1 MQAKLTPSRHGWCDH
16 PGGVQGA
23 EIAISPDIQLI
34 HRTGFQNETTPRD
47 PRERPSATISVNVIR
62 ILTLRARE
70 LVRLPVFALGLL
82 AVTAGGLSAQEE
94 PTTCDTGRISNVF
107 IDNHSVFDLSDPRL
121 NPGFDWAYKVA
132 NRFHS
137 ATRESV
143 IRRELLFDTGD
154 CYDVELLRDSERL
167 LRSLQFIAAVDIYGV
182 RQADG
187 SIHVIV
193 DTRDEWSL
201 RVEPQIGG
209 GQQSGLTG
217 VHIREDNLSGRGT
230 HLSGYYLNDYEAQVY
245 GASFHTPQLFGS
257 RWDATLEAGRT
268 PVGGLLNQAIAH
280 PFVGEV
286 GRWGFRQSTQLHDR
300 YFEYVMRDGTGEL
313 QRLWFPERR
322 IAADV
327 GLAFRLGHD
336 GFNRT
341 VLGAAVAGE
350 WVTYPDDH
358 LPRFADPALA
368 DSVPQFDGLR
378 RDTLRSVRA
387 IFMVG
392 QRNIHYRRARRLDTV
407 NGTEDVRLGV
417 ESEIAL
423 GPSIP
428 GLTHRQDLAVDI
440 VVSAASELWR
450 SSIIGGQFVLEARRD
465 YRAAPDEPE
474 WTDVFGQLNLWGYLR
489 DDAESPSVLVAALN
503 AAGGWHDAVPFQLT
517 LGRDAGLRGFPSHVH
532 PGARRVVGTLEYR
545 RYLQWPFPDLFDTGA
560 VAFVDAGRIWAGS
573 APFGETS
580 GVRANAGVGLRFA
593 FPPGSRQT
601 LRVDVGV
608 PLGSAGGIGNAVFS
622 AGIGQLVGVRTV
634 VSDPQLTRS
643 TRATVSPSI
652 FILPTRRR

>member
-1 MQAKLTPSRHGWCDH
+1 MMALVLSLC
-16 PGGVQGA
+16 GA
-23 EIAISPDIQLI
+23 A
-34 HRTGFQNETTPRD
+34 
-47 PRERPSATISVNVIR
+47 A
-62 ILTLRARE
+62 
-70 LVRLPVFALGLL
+70 
-82 AVTAGGLSAQEE
+82 AGASAQEVDAACE
-94 PTTCDTGRISNVF
+94 AGRISHVF
-107 IDNHSVFDLSDPRL
+107 IDNHSVFDLSDPDL
-121 NPGFDWAYKVA
+121 NRRFDWAYRLA

-137 ATRESV
+137 PTRESV
-143 IRRELLFDTGD
+143 IRRELLFEPGD

-187 SIHVIV
+187 TIHVLV

-217 VHIREDNLSGRGT
+217 VRVGEDNLSGLGT
-230 HLSGYYLNDYEAQVY
+230 HISGFYLNDYEEQVY

-257 RWDATLEAGRT
+257 RWDATLEVGRS
-268 PVGGLLNQAIAH
+268 PVGGLLSQSIAH

-286 GRWGFRQSTQLHDR
+286 GRWGFRQSVHLHDR
-300 YFEYVMRDGTGEL
+300 YFEYVMRDGGGEL

-322 IAADV
+322 IGADV
-327 GLAFRLGHD
+327 GVAFRLGHD

-350 WVTYPDDH
+350 WVTYPEDQ
-358 LPRFADPALA
+358 LPRFADPALE
-368 DSVPQFDGLR
+368 DSVPRFDGLR

-387 IFMVG
+387 LFMVG
-392 QRNIHYRRARRLDTV
+392 QRNIQYRRARRLDTV
-407 NGTEDVRLGV
+407 NGTEDLRLGV
-417 ESEIAL
+417 ETELAL

-440 VVSAASELWR
+440 VVSAAGEIWR
-450 SSIIGGQFVLEARRD
+450 SSIIGGQFVMEARRD
-465 YRAAPDEPE
+465 YRAGPDEPE
-474 WTDVFGQLNLWGYLR
+474 WTDVFGQLNLYSYLR
-489 DDAESPSVLVAALN
+489 GDDASSSVLVAALN
-503 AAGGWHDAVPFQLT
+503 AAGGWHDRVPFQLT
-517 LGRDAGLRGFPSHVH
+517 LGRDAGLRGYDSHVH

-580 GVRANAGVGLRFA
+580 GVRTNAGVGLRFA

-601 LRVDVGV
+601 FRVDVGV
-608 PLGSAGGIGNAVFS
+608 PLGAGGGLSKAVFS
-622 AGIGQLVGVRTV
+622 AGIGQMVGVRTV
-634 VSDPQLTRS
+634 VADQQLNRS